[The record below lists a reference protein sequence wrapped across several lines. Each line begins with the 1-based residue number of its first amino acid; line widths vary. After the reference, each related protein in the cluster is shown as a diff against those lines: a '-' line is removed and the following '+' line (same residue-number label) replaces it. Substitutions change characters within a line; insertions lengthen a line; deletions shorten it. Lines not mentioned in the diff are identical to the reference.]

1 MARSTCRDVL
11 VVLGTAAAICA
22 QAGCSGKDPYRPG
35 ESIGAF
41 HVTAKLTSTSC
52 GKTPDPW
59 SFDVRLRHD
68 KTTLYWVQ
76 GDAPISGLVDPSA
89 HAILKATATQTL
101 RAADPR
107 NQFAACGMARADVLD
122 LVLAPLPKPAVDLQ
136 PVTSF
141 TGTLTYRF
149 TATDGSDCE
158 DQLTASGGD
167 FDVLPCDVQY
177 ELEGLRT
184 GDVK

>member
-11 VVLGTAAAICA
+11 VVLAAATAILA
-22 QAGCSGKDPYRPG
+22 GTGCSGKDPYRPG
-35 ESIGAF
+35 ESIGVF
-41 HVTAKLTSTSC
+41 HVTAKLTSSSC
-52 GKTPDPW
+52 GKTLDPW

-89 HAILKATATQTL
+89 HALLKATATQTL
-101 RAADPR
+101 RAADPK

-122 LVLAPLPKPAVDLQ
+122 LVLAPLATPAVDLQ

-141 TGTLTYRF
+141 KGTLTYHF

-167 FDVLPCDVQY
+167 FDVLPCDVKY
-177 ELEGLRT
+177 ELDALRT
-184 GDVK
+184 GDAK